1 MILVCNFEKE
11 TDIPSTSKC
20 YLPRVGGEGGGGG
33 YRIRRAAT
41 KLFARGEDHVRI
53 RDDSLYMGCRISIV
67 RGMTKLGGL
76 PLPFFSFYR
85 NKGPNHG
92 LEIPIIAIDANC
104 HVMPCHSSYIAT

>member
-1 MILVCNFEKE
+1 MISVCNFEKE

-76 PLPFFSFYR
+76 QGYHCLFFFLLQKQGSEPR
-85 NKGPNHG
+85 IGNSH
-92 LEIPIIAIDANC
+92 
-104 HVMPCHSSYIAT
+104 HRH